1 MTVFAC
7 KSKKTRR
14 QSGSSI
20 FAPLSPPPL
29 PVHDPTTGGDRDL
42 NGRLVIAFVERDR
55 PRESFIDETHSLSL
69 SLVLSFYDFNN
80 RLSTKFLCY
89 YCVDANVMC
98 TKMIQMIFLFLSLAS
113 F

>member
-1 MTVFAC
+1 MGFWVTVFAC
-7 KSKKTRR
+7 KSKKTR

-55 PRESFIDETHSLSL
+55 PRESFIDETSLSL
-69 SLVLSFYDFNN
+69 SFSFYDFNN
-80 RLSTKFLCY
+80 HLSTKFLCVN
-89 YCVDANVMC
+89 CVDANELRIRM
-98 TKMIQMIFLFLSLAS
+98 KMISLS
-113 F
+113 